1 MARGVAAEGGYVEV
15 DLGKGEGER
24 GELDASGGG
33 DGRYDLDGESAE
45 KGEKEGGGTKR
56 RRRGLVATL
65 RSISTDFIA
74 RNAADH

>member
-45 KGEKEGGGTKR
+45 KGEKEGGGTRETPTTRIR
-56 RRRGLVATL
+56 RHLE
-65 RSISTDFIA
+65 ID
-74 RNAADH
+74 